1 MEITVDICVHNSE
14 NITKNKTLKINS
26 NLAKNRRLA
35 TSNLIAYPPFINS
48 HDHLISNWFPKA
60 GDGKIYQN
68 VEEWVEDMKFSDSF
82 LERNKIWIN
91 DGKFDLTDER
101 AILIIQLGV
110 YKNIFSGCAIVQD
123 HIPKQKSAYYQNN
136 PITILKNYAQCH
148 SISMGNWWGGQD
160 AKTESKNANG
170 KIPFVVHLAEGKD
183 KTAQKSFTRLE
194 NMGLLQP
201 NTLLIHCIA
210 LTENE
215 IKKCAENG
223 TSICWCPESNFYL
236 IGKTL
241 DVNSCLKH
249 NVNVVLG
256 TDSTMS
262 GSLNLFE
269 EFKYIKHCLPQ
280 IPAKKLFEMITVN
293 AQKALML
300 DKSFGVLNN
309 QTADL
314 LLLPKKDEDPFENLL
329 HCDIND
335 IELFICN
342 GIPLYG
348 NTRFL
353 DNFDLNLKN
362 YYQFGNKF
370 VIGHPEKILSTINS
384 KLGYKKSF
392 PFLPI

>member
-26 NLAKNRRLA
+26 NLAKNGKLD
-35 TSNLIAYPPFINS
+35 TSHLIAYPPFINS
-48 HDHLISNWFPKA
+48 HDHLIGNWFPKA

-91 DGKFDLTDER
+91 DGKFDLTDEN
-101 AILIIQLGV
+101 ADLIIQLGI

-123 HIPKQKSAYYQNN
+123 HIPKQKSTYYQNN
-136 PITILKNYAQCH
+136 SIKVLKNYTQCH
-148 SISMGNWWGGQD
+148 SISMGNWWGGED

-170 KIPFVVHLAEGKD
+170 KMPFVVHLAEGKD
-183 KTAQKSFTRLE
+183 KTAKKSFAKLE

-215 IKKCAENG
+215 IKKCAKNG

-262 GSLNLFE
+262 GSFNLFE

-280 IPAKKLFEMITVN
+280 VPAKKLFE
-293 AQKALML
+293 A
-300 DKSFGVLNN
+300 GVSKV
-309 QTADL
+309 TFFTL
-314 LLLPKKDEDPFENLL
+314 LRKGFMEFFRRAILKKGYKDGIEGLIEAVTQGINRVLVYIQVWELQQNPSIENKYKKTEEE
-329 HCDIND
+329 ISRAWTSEASN
-335 IELFICN
+335 
-342 GIPLYG
+342 
-348 NTRFL
+348 
-353 DNFDLNLKN
+353 NLKGDN
-362 YYQFGNKF
+362 
-370 VIGHPEKILSTINS
+370 
-384 KLGYKKSF
+384 
-392 PFLPI
+392 